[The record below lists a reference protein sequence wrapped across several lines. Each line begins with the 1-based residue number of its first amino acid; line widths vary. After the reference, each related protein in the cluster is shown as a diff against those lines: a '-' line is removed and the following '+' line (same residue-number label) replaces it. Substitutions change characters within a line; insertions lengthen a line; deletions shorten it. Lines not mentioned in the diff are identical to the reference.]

1 MTGQLNPR
9 SRSDAFGSKI
19 NRTHSPSLA
28 LATPW
33 LVIMAGSLLPVLPMV
48 SGLPFVPPFGYLLL
62 LAWRFIRP
70 GLLPPWAGVPL
81 GMFDDLYSGQPFGSA
96 ILFWSLSLLVIDLL
110 EVRIPWRNFVLD
122 WGMASLLILAYLLCR
137 IGLSGAG
144 GLFELAPLIA
154 PQFLLSVLL
163 YPMIGRIVALF
174 DRLRLLR
181 IRTID

>member
-19 NRTHSPSLA
+19 NRTHSPALA

-33 LVIMAGSLLPVLPMV
+33 LLIMAGSLLPVLPMV
-48 SGLPFVPPFGYLLL
+48 SGLPFVPPFGYLFL
-62 LAWRFIRP
+62 LAWRLIRP
-70 GLLPPWAGVPL
+70 GLLPPWAGIPL
-81 GMFDDLYSGQPFGSA
+81 GMFDDFYSGQPFGTA

-122 WGMASLLILAYLLCR
+122 WATASLLVLVYLLAR
-137 IGLSGAG
+137 MLLSGAAG
-144 GLFELAPLIA
+144 QFGLGSLIG

-163 YPMIGRIVALF
+163 YPMIGRIVTLF